1 VLEELHVSG
10 LGVIDDATL
19 DLAPGLNVLTGETG
33 AGKTMI
39 TVGLALALGSRPAS
53 GMVRTGR
60 RALSVEARFRV
71 SSPGPELE
79 ALLGQDEALG
89 DGPDGARDDAG
100 EGAPG
105 DREDESTGIGAELV
119 LARTV
124 GSEGKSS
131 ARIDGRLAPVANL
144 GAVGGRLVEIHGQNQ
159 AARLLSPAAQLS
171 FLDRFA
177 GEAHEDVG
185 ARYREAFAEL
195 RRTLAALE
203 ALDRAARDR
212 EREKDLLRYQIREIE
227 GAGVSPGELRALA
240 EEESRLAHAERILA
254 LAAEAERAL
263 GEDAG
268 AADGLREAAA
278 AAQGIAVLDASA
290 ARLFERLRSAAAEAA
305 DLLVETRA
313 YRESMEVDPA
323 RLAAVQERLQ
333 ALKAL
338 ERKYGDGEEG
348 ILAYLGEAG
357 DRLASLEGEDT
368 ERAALQEGAALLEDR
383 VAALAADLGRGR
395 AHAAPRLAA
404 ALQAEVRALGMP
416 GAEIAVELAAL
427 EELGSSGA
435 ERVEFVFA
443 GGPGQPP
450 MALAKAA
457 SGGELSRVMLA
468 CRSVLSDLDD
478 VPTIVF
484 DEVDAGI
491 GGRTAAAVAGRLAQV
506 AARRQILV
514 VTHLAQIAARADRH
528 FLVTKEG
535 GSATVR
541 MLEGEE
547 RVEELARMLSGRT
560 VGASLAHAREL
571 IEAEPSVR

>member
-1 VLEELHVSG
+1 MLEELHVSA
-10 LGVIDDATL
+10 LGVVDDATL

-39 TVGLALALGSRPAS
+39 TVGLALTLGSRAAS

-79 ALLGQDEALG
+79 AVLGRDDALDDAPEGARDGESG
-89 DGPDGARDDAG
+89 DGPVEPPENGQ
-100 EGAPG
+100 
-105 DREDESTGIGAELV
+105 ELV
-119 LARTV
+119 LSRTV

-144 GAVGGRLVEIHGQNQ
+144 AAVGDRLVEIHGQNQ

-177 GEAHEDVG
+177 GEDHEVV
-185 ARYREAFAEL
+185 AATYREAFAEL

-227 GAGVSPGELRALA
+227 GAAVSPGELRALA
-240 EEESRLAHAERILA
+240 EEGSRLAHAERILA

-268 AADGLREAAA
+268 AADRLRQAAA
-278 AAQGIAVLDASA
+278 AAQGIAALDAPA
-290 ARLFERLRSAAAEAA
+290 GGLFERFHSAAAEAA
-305 DLLVETRA
+305 DLLVEVRV

-357 DRLASLEGEDT
+357 ERLASLEGEDT
-368 ERAALQEGAALLEDR
+368 ERAALQERAALLEDR
-383 VAALAADLGRGR
+383 VAALADDLGSRR
-395 AHAAPRLAA
+395 AHAAPRLAK

-443 GGPGQPP
+443 GGPGQPR

-491 GGRTAAAVAGRLAQV
+491 GGRTAAAVAERLAQV
-506 AARRQILV
+506 ARRRQILV

-541 MLEGEE
+541 MLDGEE

-560 VGASLAHAREL
+560 AGASLAHAREL
-571 IEAEPSVR
+571 IEAGPSAR

>member
-1 VLEELHVSG
+1 MLEELHVSG
-10 LGVIDDATL
+10 LGVVDDATL

-39 TVGLALALGSRPAS
+39 TVGLALALGSRAAS
-53 GMVRTGR
+53 GMVRSGR
-60 RALSVEARFRV
+60 KALSVEARFRV
-71 SSPGPELE
+71 LSPSPEVE
-79 ALLGQDEALG
+79 ALLGRDDALG
-89 DGPDGARDDAG
+89 DGPDGARDEAPA
-100 EGAPG
+100 EGTVGSPG
-105 DREDESTGIGAELV
+105 NGHELV

-144 GAVGGRLVEIHGQNQ
+144 AAVGDRLVEIHGQNQ

-177 GEAHEDVG
+177 GEGHEDVAAG
-185 ARYREAFAEL
+185 YREAFAEL
-195 RRTLAALE
+195 RRTLAALD

-227 GAGVSPGELRALA
+227 GTAVSPGELRALA
-240 EEESRLAHAERILA
+240 DEESRLAHAERILA
-254 LAAEAERAL
+254 LAAEVERAL

-268 AADGLREAAA
+268 AADGLRQAAA

-305 DLLVETRA
+305 DLLGEVRA

-323 RLAAVQERLQ
+323 RLVAVQERLQ

-348 ILAYLGEAG
+348 ILAYLGEAEE
-357 DRLASLEGEDT
+357 RLASLEGEDT
-368 ERAALQEGAALLEDR
+368 ERAALQERAALLQDR
-383 VAALAADLGRGR
+383 VAALAGDLGRGR
-395 AHAAPRLAA
+395 AQAAPRLGA

-416 GAEIAVELAAL
+416 GAQIAVELVAV
-427 EELGSSGA
+427 EEPGSSGA
-435 ERVEFVFA
+435 ERAEFVFA
-443 GGPGQPP
+443 GGPGQPR

-491 GGRTAAAVAGRLAQV
+491 GGRTAAAVAERLAQV
-506 AARRQILV
+506 AGRRQILV

-541 MLEGEE
+541 MVEGEE

-560 VGASLAHAREL
+560 AGASLAHAREL
-571 IEAEPSVR
+571 IEAGPSAR